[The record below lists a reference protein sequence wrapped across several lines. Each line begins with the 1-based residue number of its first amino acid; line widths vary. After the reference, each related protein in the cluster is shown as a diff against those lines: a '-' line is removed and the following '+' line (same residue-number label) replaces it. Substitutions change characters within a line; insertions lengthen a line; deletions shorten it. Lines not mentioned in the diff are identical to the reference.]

1 MSDISGKMQR
11 ALQYPNAKR
20 VMNEIELSARRKG
33 KERIGTYMA
42 EASYMCTCIIYMCI
56 LYIYAYIYIYTHT
69 EEEAVVSLSIYMYV
83 SIYIYI

>member
-42 EASYMCTCIIYMCI
+42 EASYMCTCIIYIYICI
-56 LYIYAYIYIYTHT
+56 YIYIY
-69 EEEAVVSLSIYMYV
+69 I
-83 SIYIYI
+83 